1 MRSSYGA
8 NLETLHTG
16 STVGLLLD
24 EDSRLHLYIDGLD
37 QGVAAS
43 DLPSYV
49 YAVIDLYGQCE
60 QISIVGPSSEP
71 MSLPLLNE
79 NEMLNNDTNNAT
91 ALAMERLAIETDDV
105 ENSREKADL
114 ECHEKESG
122 AAMLVDEMTD
132 GLVEMGALDE
142 DGCSQNG
149 DQANEIQSMT
159 NATTRDNDLLNRN
172 SQPSNKGTV
181 YLIF

>member
-1 MRSSYGA
+1 M
-8 NLETLHTG
+8 
-16 STVGLLLD
+16 LD

-60 QISIVGPSSEP
+60 QVSIIGPSAEA
-71 MSLPLLNE
+71 MNLPLLNE
-79 NEMLNNDTNNAT
+79 NEMLNNDMNNAT
-91 ALAMERLAIETDDV
+91 VSAMERLALETDDV

-122 AAMLVDEMTD
+122 AAMLVDELKD
-132 GLVEMGALDE
+132 DLVEMSVQDE
-142 DGCSQNG
+142 GGCSQTG
-149 DQANEIQSMT
+149 DQVDELDSLT
-159 NATTRDNDLLNRN
+159 NATARDNDLASRN
-172 SQPSNKGTV
+172 SQSINKGM
-181 YLIF
+181 